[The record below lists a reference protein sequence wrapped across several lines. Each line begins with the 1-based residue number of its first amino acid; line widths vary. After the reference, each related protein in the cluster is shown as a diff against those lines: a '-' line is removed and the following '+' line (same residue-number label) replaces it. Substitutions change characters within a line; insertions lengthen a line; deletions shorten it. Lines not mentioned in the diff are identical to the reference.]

1 MIETTMN
8 PYDNDPI
15 KMVIGSTRT
24 LTEKEQKEL
33 HYWAFHISDGV
44 QLPCNRD
51 IVLLGNSLSS
61 VIISVRFTYS

>member
-24 LTEKEQKEL
+24 LTEKELKEL
-33 HYWAFHISDGV
+33 
-44 QLPCNRD
+44 LPILKYMR
-51 IVLLGNSLSS
+51 SS
-61 VIISVRFTYS
+61 SFFNL